1 MQLQALQLGSGVER
15 ARGEPQVVEEQRNHQ
30 LERGTRVD
38 TPTTYGL
45 LHCLNQS
52 KSALQ

>member
-38 TPTTYGL
+38 THTTYMG
-45 LHCLNQS
+45 CFIV
-52 KSALQ
+52 

>member
-1 MQLQALQLGSGVER
+1 MQLQALQLGSGAER

-38 TPTTYGL
+38 THMYNLWVASLFETV
-45 LHCLNQS
+45 
-52 KSALQ
+52 